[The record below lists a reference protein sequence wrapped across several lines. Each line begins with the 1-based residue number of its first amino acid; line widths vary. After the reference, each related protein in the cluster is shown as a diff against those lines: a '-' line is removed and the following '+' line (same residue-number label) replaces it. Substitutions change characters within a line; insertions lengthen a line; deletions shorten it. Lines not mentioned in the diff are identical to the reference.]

1 MRYVAL
7 HAAEIVG
14 ASLLLLALAA
24 LPAHGQ
30 SLGEVTA
37 ATGIHG
43 TLSRQ
48 SSMSAS
54 GTLGSVRSSLA
65 KSTRSR
71 DQGLASA
78 GASYGSRPVRS
89 KGATSRSSGGSGGGF
104 GGGSGGRG
112 SWVSAESTS
121 RGPQSSAWA
130 QGGSGWATGGG
141 GRTPT
146 RRPRS

>member
-7 HAAEIVG
+7 HTAEIVG

-37 ATGIHG
+37 ATGVHG

-48 SSMSAS
+48 SGMSAS
-54 GTLGSVRSSLA
+54 GTIGSVKSRLA
-65 KSTRSR
+65 KSTGTR
-71 DQGLASA
+71 DRNLASA
-78 GASYGSRPVRS
+78 DMGFGAKPSRGKSAP
-89 KGATSRSSGGSGGGF
+89 SRSSGGSR
-104 GGGSGGRG
+104 GGSGGRG

>member
-1 MRYVAL
+1 MRDVTL

-30 SLGEVTA
+30 SLGEVSA

-48 SSMSAS
+48 SSMNAS
-54 GTLGSVRSSLA
+54 GTIGSVKSSLA
-65 KSTRSR
+65 KSTGTR
-71 DQGLASA
+71 DRNLASA
-78 GASYGSRPVRS
+78 GAGLGSKPSRGKSTPSRP
-89 KGATSRSSGGSGGGF
+89 SGGS
-104 GGGSGGRG
+104 GGSGGRG
-112 SWVSAESTS
+112 SWVSGESAS

-130 QGGSGWATGGG
+130 QGGNGWGTGGG
-141 GRTPT
+141 GRTPN

>member
-71 DQGLASA
+71 DMGLASS
-78 GASYGSRPVRS
+78 GASYGSRPIRS
-89 KGATSRSSGGSGGGF
+89 KVNPTQPGSSRGGG
-104 GGGSGGRG
+104 GGGGGGRG
-112 SWVSAESTS
+112 SWVSGESAS

-130 QGGSGWATGGG
+130 QGGNGWATGGG
-141 GRTPT
+141 GRTPS

>member
-1 MRYVAL
+1 
-7 HAAEIVG
+7 VG

-43 TLSRQ
+43 SLARQ
-48 SSMSAS
+48 GTSSAS
-54 GTLGSVRSSLA
+54 GAIGSVRSSLA

-71 DQGLASA
+71 DMGLASS
-78 GASYGSRPVRS
+78 GASYGSRPIRS
-89 KGATSRSSGGSGGGF
+89 KVNPTQPGSSRGGG
-104 GGGSGGRG
+104 GGGGGGGRG
-112 SWVSAESTS
+112 SWVSGESAS

-130 QGGSGWATGGG
+130 QGGNGWATGGG
-141 GRTPT
+141 GRTPS

>member
-43 TLSRQ
+43 SLARQ
-48 SSMSAS
+48 GTSSAS
-54 GTLGSVRSSLA
+54 GAIGSVKSSLS
-65 KSTRSR
+65 KSTQSR
-71 DQGLASA
+71 DRGLASA
-78 GASYGSRPVRS
+78 GASFGSKPSRGKSTP
-89 KGATSRSSGGSGGGF
+89 SRSSGGSR
-104 GGGSGGRG
+104 GGGSTGRG
-112 SWVSAESTS
+112 SWVTGESAS
-121 RGPQSSAWA
+121 RGSQSSAWA
-130 QGGSGWATGGG
+130 QGGNGWATGGG
-141 GRTPT
+141 GRTPA